1 MRPHL
6 SSEELL
12 TVSDIGGE
20 GSTFFSGG
28 ATEKL
33 PTRQ

>member
-1 MRPHL
+1 MRSHL
-6 SSEELL
+6 SSEELP

-20 GSTFFSGG
+20 GSIFFSGG

-33 PTRQ
+33 PALQ